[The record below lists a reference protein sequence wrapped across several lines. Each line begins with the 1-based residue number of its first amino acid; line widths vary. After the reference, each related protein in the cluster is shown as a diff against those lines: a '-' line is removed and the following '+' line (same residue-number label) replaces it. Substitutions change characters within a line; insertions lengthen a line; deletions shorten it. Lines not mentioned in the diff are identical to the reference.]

1 MIYLA
6 TPYSDPDPE
15 VKNQRWH
22 QAMWAMSVLAQHKI
36 PCYCPIAA
44 WHPVALEFN
53 LPGDHE
59 FWWAQDKEF
68 MDACREGWVV
78 KFPGW
83 DSSRGIKAE
92 REYLSALHKQVVLVS
107 VRALAEVAE
116 AYAHSLR

>member
-59 FWWAQDKEF
+59 FWWVQDKEF
-68 MDACREGWVV
+68 MNACRAGWFIM
-78 KFPGW
+78 FPGW
-83 DSSRGIKAE
+83 ESSRGMKAE
-92 REYLSALHKQVVLVS
+92 REYLSTRKQVLLISPPDLPKYAESFARDVL
-107 VRALAEVAE
+107 
-116 AYAHSLR
+116 